1 MTSMKFFSHS
11 TEVDNDPHA
20 AYFRQA
26 EYGMYIRMAS
36 LALVYVVGK

>member
-11 TEVDNDPHA
+11 TEVDADPRA

-26 EYGMYIRMAS
+26 EYGMYMAL
-36 LALVYVVGK
+36 LAVVVGK